1 MHWFVW
7 LHKLRRFGFAVLN
20 PTALILVWTLA
31 SPAWAADPIKVGF
44 SMGMTGANGP
54 NGKQLLVALEIWR
67 DDVNAKGGLLG
78 RPVELVHYDDQTSP
92 TNEPSIYTKLIDVDK
107 VDLLIGPYGTNQIA
121 AVLPVLKVHNRTTIG
136 ILGLAA
142 NGQAHYRNYFSMIP
156 YGQDPARE
164 FSRGFFELAKAQ
176 NPKPKT
182 VAIVGVDAEFG
193 KTSTDG
199 ARANAKAAGFTIVY
213 DQLYPPPMADLSPIV
228 RAIKATNPD
237 IVFAAAY
244 PPDTVAFVRAA
255 NEAGLAPSIMGGTLI
270 GMLATPLKVLMG
282 PLMNGY
288 INNAEVFM
296 PVPTMNFTGVQD
308 LLKKYQERAKGQGI
322 DPFGYNF
329 VPYGYAT
336 GQVLTD
342 AVTGTK
348 SLDHNKLADYMRS
361 HSFSTVVGDVAFG
374 KDGEWVKPRALVS
387 QWRDLTGN
395 DFGQLTDPKKWVLVW
410 PPEHKTGNF
419 IYPYSAAKK

>member
-1 MHWFVW
+1 MHRFIW
-7 LHKLRRFGFAVLN
+7 LHNLRRFGFAILQT
-20 PTALILVWTLA
+20 TALVFFWAITN
-31 SPAWAADPIKVGF
+31 PAWAADPIKVGF

-78 RPVELVHYDDQTSP
+78 RPVELVYYDDQTSP
-92 TNEPSIYTKLIDVDK
+92 ANEPSIYTKLIDVDK

-121 AVLPVLKVHNRTTIG
+121 AALPVLQTHNRTTIG

-142 NGQAHYRNYFSMIP
+142 NSHAHYKNYFSMIP

-199 ARANAKAAGFTIVY
+199 ARANAKAGGFTIVY
-213 DQLYPPPMADLSPIV
+213 DQLYPPGMVDLSQVV
-228 RAIKATNPD
+228 RVIKATNPD

-255 NEAGLAPSIMGGTLI
+255 HEVGLSPSIIGGTLI
-270 GMLATPLKVLMG
+270 GMLATPLKVVMG
-282 PLMNGY
+282 SLMNGY

-296 PVPTMNFTGVQD
+296 PVPTMNYPGVQD
-308 LLKKYQERAKGQGI
+308 VLKKYQARAKGQGI

-336 GQVLTD
+336 GQVLAD
-342 AVTGTK
+342 AVTATK
-348 SLDHNKLADYMRS
+348 SLDHNKLADYLRS

-387 QWRDLTGN
+387 QWRGLTGN
-395 DFGQLTDPKKWVLVW
+395 DLGQLTDPKKWVLVW
-410 PPEHKTGNF
+410 PPEHKTGEF